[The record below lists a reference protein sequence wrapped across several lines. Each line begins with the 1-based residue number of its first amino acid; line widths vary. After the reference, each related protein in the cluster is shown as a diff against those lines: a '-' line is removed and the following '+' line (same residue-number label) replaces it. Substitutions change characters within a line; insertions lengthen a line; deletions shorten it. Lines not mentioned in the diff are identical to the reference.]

1 MKNLISNP
9 KNLSIMTIVVSL
21 ISIILFFIS
30 RLLIINY
37 STEETFLYIIT
48 GLIVSGIGFGIISN
62 IIYFLKLTVNKK
74 YNMKKLNIMYFIFLI
89 IQMLY
94 SLLLFDGAT
103 IFIAIIDIILIYFLW
118 ILFFKDKQRFFINP
132 KKIFYIVVLLYVIAI
147 IFSQYLSYD
156 ESLYKVYGIKHI
168 IVNLSYILMY
178 LNIIPSTRYFSL
190 YAEYKMK
197 RGGSNE

>member
-1 MKNLISNP
+1 MKNFINNP

-30 RLLIINY
+30 RFLIIYY
-37 STEETFLYIIT
+37 SMDDTFLYIIT
-48 GLIVSGIGFGIISN
+48 GLIVSGIGFGIFSN

-74 YNMKKLNIMYFIFLI
+74 HNMKKLNIMYFIFLI

-94 SLLLFDGAT
+94 SLLLFNGTT
-103 IFIAIIDIILIYFLW
+103 ILIAIIDIILIYFLW

-132 KKIFYIVVLLYVIAI
+132 KKIFYIVLLLYVIVI

-197 RGGSNE
+197 RGESNG

>member
-1 MKNLISNP
+1 MKNLINNP

-21 ISIILFFIS
+21 ISIILFFVS

-37 STEETFLYIIT
+37 SMDESFLYIIT
-48 GLIVSGIGFGIISN
+48 GLIVAGAGFGIISN
-62 IIYFLKLTVNKK
+62 LIYFLRLTINKK
-74 YNMKKLNIMYFIFLI
+74 HNMKKLNVMYFIFLI

-94 SLLLFDGAT
+94 SLLLFNGTT
-103 IFIAIIDIILIYFLW
+103 IFITIIDIILIYFLW
-118 ILFFKDKQRFFINP
+118 ILFFKDKQRFLISPN
-132 KKIFYIVVLLYVIAI
+132 KLFYIVVFIYLIAI
-147 IFSQYLSYD
+147 ISSQYLSYD
-156 ESLYKVYGIKHI
+156 ESLYKAYGIKHI

-197 RGGSNE
+197 RGESNE

>member
-1 MKNLISNP
+1 MKNLINNP

-37 STEETFLYIIT
+37 SMDDTFLYIIT
-48 GLIVSGIGFGIISN
+48 GLIVSGIGFGIFSN

-74 YNMKKLNIMYFIFLI
+74 HNMKKLNIMYFIFLI

-94 SLLLFDGAT
+94 SLLLFNGTT
-103 IFIAIIDIILIYFLW
+103 IFIIIIDIILIYFLW
-118 ILFFKDKQRFFINP
+118 ILFFKKKQRFFINP
-132 KKIFYIVVLLYVIAI
+132 KKLFYIVVLLYVIAI

-197 RGGSNE
+197 RGEDNE